1 MRKVSHHNMVPP
13 PHGAVTRRGFLGS
26 TSAMAS
32 ASAVQLS
39 TIPDKLVV
47 LTFDDA
53 VVSHRTV
60 AAPLLQ
66 ELRFGATFFVT
77 HRWMPDRQNFMTWDQ
92 VAELHSMGFEIGNHS
107 WTHDSF
113 AIPRNA
119 ARLAGELALIEYEL
133 KRRGVPKPIS
143 FAWCG
148 NAFGPEAI
156 RVVSDQGYR
165 LARRGI
171 NPEADSVSG
180 GRNLGPAYS
189 PSRHHPL
196 LIPSTAVLDPC
207 WTMDD
212 FKRALAAPRDGEIA
226 VLQFHGT
233 PDLAH
238 PWVHTPPERFRE
250 YMQHLKTGGFRVIA
264 IRDLLT
270 YIESRNARADTLA
283 QARVPEL
290 RSNCGVL
297 PVEMAATRQD
307 LGYWIANMKEHGF
320 NEVEKEQA
328 TGLRPAE
335 LSRSTD
341 VAAPLSKIPGAVRLL
356 PYPGGRH
363 PRIGFLEGAI
373 DPMRGTKASVFLPWD
388 GLGYVVVDLPE
399 AIFSNTG
406 LIFLAH
412 THIPTVWNEQ
422 NQIIENIDWTRGSGG
437 ALSFRRQLPNGIQF
451 GASIRPAGAEAE
463 MELWL
468 RNVTYTD
475 LSALRTQVCV
485 MLKGAPSLN
494 AQTNR
499 NKILRSPAAAVG
511 SSDQGRWIITA
522 WERCGRTWG
531 NDQVPCMHADPVL
544 PDCPAGETVRVRG
557 KLWFY
562 EGTQIDHE
570 LDRARSQF

>member
-1 MRKVSHHNMVPP
+1 
-13 PHGAVTRRGFLGS
+13 
-26 TSAMAS
+26 
-32 ASAVQLS
+32 
-39 TIPDKLVV
+39 
-47 LTFDDA
+47 
-53 VVSHRTV
+53 
-60 AAPLLQ
+60 
-66 ELRFGATFFVT
+66 
-77 HRWMPDRQNFMTWDQ
+77 MTWDQ
-92 VAELHSMGFEIGNHS
+92 IAELHAMGFEIGNHS

-113 AIPRNA
+113 AVPRNA
-119 ARLAGELALIEYEL
+119 ARLAGELALVEYEL
-133 KRRGVPKPIS
+133 KRVGVPKPVS

-148 NAFGPEAI
+148 NTFGPEAI
-156 RVVSDQGYR
+156 RAVGDHGYR
-165 LARRGI
+165 FARRGI
-171 NPEADSVSG
+171 NPESDPIAG
-180 GRNLGPAYS
+180 GRYLGPAYS
-189 PSRHHPL
+189 PTRHHPL
-196 LIPSTAVLDPC
+196 LIPSTAVPDPC
-207 WTMDD
+207 WTIDD
-212 FKRALAAPRDGEIA
+212 FKRALALPGHGEIA

-250 YMQHLKTGGFRVIA
+250 YMEHLKNGGFRVIA
-264 IRDLLT
+264 VRDLLS
-270 YIESRNARADTLA
+270 YAGIQNPPADRLT
-283 QARVPEL
+283 QTRVPEL

-307 LGYWIANMKEHGF
+307 LGYWIVNMNQHGF
-320 NEVEKEQA
+320 SETERMQT
-328 TGLRPAE
+328 TGLPAAE
-335 LSRSTD
+335 LAAAKPAAQD
-341 VAAPLSKIPGAVRLL
+341 VTREGTLRIL

-388 GLGYVVVDLPE
+388 RSSYVVVDLPE

-422 NQIIENIDWTRGSGG
+422 NQTIENIDWSRNSDGS
-437 ALSFRRQLPNGIQF
+437 LSFLRQLPNGVQF
-451 GASIRPAGAEAE
+451 GASIRPSGREVE

-485 MLKGAPSLN
+485 MLKGARDFN
-494 AQTNR
+494 TQTNQ
-499 NKILRSPAAAVG
+499 NKVLTRPAAAVR
-511 SSDQGRWIITA
+511 SADQSRWIVTA

-544 PDCPAGETVRVRG
+544 PDCPAGQTVRVRG

-562 EGTQIDHE
+562 EGKQIDGE
-570 LDRARSQF
+570 FERVRSLWSRL